1 MDNRAHYR
9 IDLAGLEDA
18 QVSVKTAQGVSVLGQ
33 ILDLSIGGLGLR
45 FSLDI
50 PLPGCPDI
58 TVGEEV
64 ELSFASDRFKRPLAV
79 SARVVH
85 RLDEESSRR
94 YGLQFSDRQQLEDE
108 LATELFR
115 LFNRRKTYRVEPD
128 PDVPIEVTLE
138 HCQAGVQVQAQVK
151 DISVGGLGVR
161 VPADVKAT
169 LGTSDRVKV
178 AISLPGHQD
187 PVILIGN
194 ICHRREAGEEIHYGI
209 EFDLEQ
215 SEDPKRQQ
223 NAITDYVMKRQRAAL
238 RRVKT
243 F

>member
-9 IDLAGLEDA
+9 IDLAGLEDD
-18 QVSVKTAQGVSVLGQ
+18 QVSVQSAEGVSALGE
-33 ILDLSIGGLGLR
+33 ILDLSIGGVGLR
-45 FSLDI
+45 FSLEI
-50 PLPGCPDI
+50 PLSGCPDF

-64 ELSFASDRFKRPLAV
+64 QLSFAADRFKRPLAV

-85 RLDEESSRR
+85 RLDEEGYRR
-94 YGLQFSDRQQLEDE
+94 YGLQFTDRQQLENQ

-138 HCQAGVQVQAQVK
+138 HRQAGVQVQAQVK
-151 DISVGGLGVR
+151 DISAGGVGVR

-178 AISLPGHQD
+178 AISLPGRQD
-187 PVILIGN
+187 PVVLIGN
-194 ICHRREAGEEIHYGI
+194 ICHRRVAGEEIHYGI

-215 SEDPKRQQ
+215 SEDANRQHS
-223 NAITDYVMKRQRAAL
+223 AITDYVMKRQRVTL
-238 RRVKT
+238 RRAKT
-243 F
+243 S

>member
-1 MDNRAHYR
+1 MDDRAHYR
-9 IDLAGLEDA
+9 IDFAGLEDA
-18 QVSVKTAQGVSVLGQ
+18 QVSVQSAEGVSALGQ

-50 PLPGCPDI
+50 PLPGCPDF
-58 TVGEEV
+58 TVGEDV
-64 ELSFASDRFKRPLAV
+64 ELSFAADRFKRPLAV

-85 RLDEESSRR
+85 RLDEGSSRR
-94 YGLQFSDRQQLEDE
+94 YGLQFTDRQQLENQV
-108 LATELFR
+108 ATELFR

-138 HCQAGVQVQAQVK
+138 QRHAGVQVHAQVK

-161 VPADVKAT
+161 VPADVMAA

-178 AISLPGHQD
+178 AISLPGRQD

-194 ICHRREAGEEIHYGI
+194 IRHRRVAGEEIHYGI

-223 NAITDYVMKRQRAAL
+223 NAITDYVMKRQRATL
-238 RRVKT
+238 RRAKT